1 MAGVAPPLLG
11 LKAGCLVALALVPL
25 LCGIL
30 PAAILLRRRL
40 QASPSAGAGIRGLLS
55 CAAGGVFLAACLL
68 DIVPDSL
75 EDLRLQTPRLSPDF
89 PLPELILALGF
100 LLVLVVEHV
109 LLDCS
114 EGGPGPDAASEP
126 LLSDPESD
134 VPLSSSSPF
143 RALVLTLSL
152 CLHSTFEGLA
162 LGLQESAAR
171 LLRLAGAV
179 LLHKAAMAL
188 SLSLLLL
195 AQSRLPLRWA
205 LVALTAFALAS
216 PLGLGLGLVLTLQDP
231 SSPSPESGV
240 RSVLQGVAA
249 GTFLYITFLEVLP
262 QELHS
267 PSMAPGRLPRVLAL
281 LLGFSAMAAL
291 RLLG

>member
-1 MAGVAPPLLG
+1 MEVPALLG

-30 PAAILLRRRL
+30 PAAVLLRRRL
-40 QASPSAGAGIRGLLS
+40 RGAPGSGAGIRSLLS

-68 DIVPDSL
+68 DVVPDSL
-75 EDLRLQTPRLSPDF
+75 EDLRLQTRSLSPDF

-114 EGGPGPDAASEP
+114 EGRPGPDTASEP
-126 LLSDPESD
+126 LLSDSESH
-134 VPLSSSSPF
+134 VHPSSSSPF

-152 CLHSTFEGLA
+152 CLHSVFEGLA
-162 LGLQESAAR
+162 LGLQETAAR

-188 SLSLLLL
+188 SMSLLLL
-195 AQSRLPLRWA
+195 TQSRLPLRSA
-205 LVALTAFALAS
+205 LLALTAFALAS
-216 PLGLGLGLVLTLQDP
+216 PLGLGLGLLLTFQDP
-231 SSPSPESGV
+231 SSPSSENGA
-240 RSVLQGVAA
+240 RSLLQGVAA
-249 GTFLYITFLEVLP
+249 GTFLYITFLEILP

-267 PSMAPGRLPRVLAL
+267 PSVAHGRLPKVLAL
-281 LLGFSAMAAL
+281 LLGFSTMAAL